1 MLPSISY
8 RLSDTLAVGA
18 GLMIDYAEMKVR
30 QKLPTAAFGRD
41 TKLQMKGDD
50 VGIGFTLGVV
60 WRAWEGTT
68 FGLGYRSRSTYELEL
83 DAKFYNIPPM
93 MGAVL
98 GTGPITRAT
107 PP

>member
-18 GLMIDYAEMKVR
+18 GLMIDYAEMKAR

-60 WRAWEGTT
+60 WRPWEGTT
-68 FGLGYRSRSTYELEL
+68 FGLGYRSRSTYEIGAGCQVLQH
-83 DAKFYNIPPM
+83 PP
-93 MGAVL
+93 
-98 GTGPITRAT
+98 P
-107 PP
+107 